1 MRMLVMKACSVALI
15 GLAGAISATFLPAGI
30 EPALAGPR
38 KLESDHHSVLRIAN
52 GEAFP
57 IHRSIRIGRNKSMM
71 IELPREVRDVV
82 VSDPKVVD
90 AVVQTSSRVFLM
102 GRAFSGDANV
112 FFFDANGERMMTL
125 EVTVETDTASLEQ
138 LYQRLIPGSK
148 IKVEMLNSTL
158 ILTGSV
164 ATAGDASKA
173 QQLAARFQT
182 RDPGPS
188 ATSDGN
194 SSTPVKVINMLSVD
208 SKEQVM
214 LRVTVAEV
222 NRTLMKQMGINLG
235 AQIAAGNFGTTLL
248 TENALPL
255 TAAAGLGRLPIPGIT
270 TAGAA
275 TGAAGCAVLGTLCN
289 YNAGPTAGTF
299 GNSGLN
305 SGWSDG
311 RTNVSSALRMLERD
325 GLLRTLAEPNLTTI
339 SGESAR
345 FLAGGEFPVPLADA
359 LGAISV
365 SFKKFG
371 VAIAFTPIVNAE
383 DRITLKIDSEVSELD
398 AANGITVGGIS
409 IPGLKTRQASTTVE
423 MPSGGAL
430 AIAGLLSDDTRQ
442 NIDGIPGLKE
452 LPVLGTLFRS
462 RDYIKKES
470 ELMVIVQ
477 PLMVKTANRNQL
489 AAPTDGLAPASDLK
503 ANLLGHFNRVYG
515 KSTENQPTGRYE
527 GDFGFIVE

>member
-1 MRMLVMKACSVALI
+1 MRMLVMKACGVALL
-15 GLAGAISATFLPAGI
+15 GLAGAVSATFLPAGI
-30 EPALAGPR
+30 EPAMAGPR

-52 GEAFP
+52 SEAFP

-82 VSDPKVVD
+82 VSDPKIVD

-102 GRAFSGDANV
+102 GRAGSGEANV

-125 EVTVETDTASLEQ
+125 EITVETDTTSLEQ
-138 LYQRLIPGSK
+138 LYHRLIPGSK
-148 IKVEMLNSTL
+148 IKVEMLNATL

-164 ATAGDASKA
+164 PTAGDANKA
-173 QQLAARFQT
+173 QQLAARFQV
-182 RDPGPS
+182 RPGE
-188 ATSDGN
+188 AADGN
-194 SSTPVKVINMLSVD
+194 SVAPTKVINMLSVD

-214 LRVTVAEV
+214 LKVTVAEV
-222 NRTLMKQMGINLG
+222 NRSLMKQMGVNLG
-235 AQIAAGNFGTTLL
+235 AQLSNGNFGTTLL
-248 TENALPL
+248 TDNALPL
-255 TAAAGLGRLPIPGIT
+255 TAAGG
-270 TAGAA
+270 
-275 TGAAGCAVLGTLCN
+275 LGTLPVIGAGITAACASGLCP
-289 YNAGPTAGTF
+289 YNSGPNSTF
-299 GNSGLN
+299 GNSGVN
-305 SGWSDG
+305 TSYGSSNT
-311 RTNVSSALRMLERD
+311 RMSSAIRMLERD

-371 VAIAFTPIVNAE
+371 VAIAFTPIVNSE

-398 AANGITVGGIS
+398 SANGISVGGLS

-452 LPVLGTLFRS
+452 LPVLGALFRS
-462 RDYIKKES
+462 RDFVKKET

-477 PLMVKTANRNQL
+477 PLMVKTANRSQL
-489 AAPTDGLAPASDLK
+489 AMPTDGLAPASDLK
-503 ANLLGHFNRVYG
+503 ANLLGHLNRVYG
-515 KSTENQPTGRYE
+515 KSTDNQPTGKYE